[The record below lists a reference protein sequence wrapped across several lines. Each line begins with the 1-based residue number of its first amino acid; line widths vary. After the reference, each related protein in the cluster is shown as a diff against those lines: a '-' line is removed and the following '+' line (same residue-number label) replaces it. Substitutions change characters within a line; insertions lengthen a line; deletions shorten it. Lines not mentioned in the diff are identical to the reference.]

1 MKLVSRWGLDAF
13 LVLLAVGEA
22 AAILLSAAES
32 RWLAAGLA
40 AASALVLIAR
50 RRRALMASI
59 LSLVTI
65 GACLYVLREAPTVVF
80 FSLMATFAI
89 VAAVNSARDAVIAW
103 VVGAVLIAVSVWS
116 SGSSDRIAD
125 FLLTLA
131 LCTVLWVAGLLVS
144 RRTRQATVM
153 AMRLAVTELER
164 ARAVQDERGRIARE
178 LHDVVSHGLTVV
190 VVQTLAA
197 RSAIEDLPELQV
209 TEADRH
215 MAAVETAAREALADM
230 RRMLGLLQSVGE
242 ESEVLPPA
250 PRLTDLAQLC
260 DRAREA
266 GVDVDDSAVDATLQL
281 PQAREMSVY
290 RIVQEALTNAI
301 KHAPGSHV
309 RVRVARDG
317 DAVAVEVVNDAPALV
332 GVTVHAVT
340 EGGGRGLLGMRER
353 VATYGGSVEAGPAAS
368 GGFAVHAV
376 LPLTEQE
383 GS

>member
-1 MKLVSRWGLDAF
+1 
-13 LVLLAVGEA
+13 
-22 AAILLSAAES
+22 
-32 RWLAAGLA
+32 
-40 AASALVLIAR
+40 
-50 RRRALMASI
+50 
-59 LSLVTI
+59 
-65 GACLYVLREAPTVVF
+65 
-80 FSLMATFAI
+80 
-89 VAAVNSARDAVIAW
+89 
-103 VVGAVLIAVSVWS
+103 
-116 SGSSDRIAD
+116 
-125 FLLTLA
+125 
-131 LCTVLWVAGLLVS
+131 
-144 RRTRQATVM
+144 M